1 MQSAFHIS
9 NRRYLGNKFK
19 LTPFILD
26 IVNKNCKDI
35 KSIADIF
42 AGTGSVANAFIDK
55 TIITNDI
62 LQSNYISNFAWFA
75 PQKFDKNKIQNII
88 IELNAYDKVQSNYM
102 SENFADTY
110 FSMKVCSKIG
120 FMREDIEDKF
130 KNGKINEKERAILIT
145 SLLYAMDKIA
155 NTCGHYDAFRK
166 KTRQNDDIVLLMPL
180 ISEKVDKNNA
190 CFNIDANELVKRIYA
205 DLIYID
211 PPYNSRQYSDAYHL
225 LENVAT
231 WQKPK
236 VYGVAKKMDR
246 KHIKSKYCNNKAE
259 QVFADL
265 IGNINAKYILFS
277 YNNIAKKANERS
289 NAKIS
294 DKSIMDILEHKGEV
308 SVFSQEHRAFSTGK
322 SKIENNVERLFLCKC
337 R

>member
-88 IELNAYDKVQSNYM
+88 IKLNAYDKIQSNYM

-166 KTRQNDDIVLLMPL
+166 KAKQNDDIVLLMPL
-180 ISEKVDKNNA
+180 ISEKVDKNNV
-190 CFNIDANELVKRIYA
+190 CFNVDANELV
-205 DLIYID
+205 
-211 PPYNSRQYSDAYHL
+211 S
-225 LENVAT
+225 
-231 WQKPK
+231 
-236 VYGVAKKMDR
+236 
-246 KHIKSKYCNNKAE
+246 
-259 QVFADL
+259 
-265 IGNINAKYILFS
+265 
-277 YNNIAKKANERS
+277 
-289 NAKIS
+289 
-294 DKSIMDILEHKGEV
+294 
-308 SVFSQEHRAFSTGK
+308 
-322 SKIENNVERLFLCKC
+322 
-337 R
+337 